1 MRPLVLMSGRRLCA
15 LIFYCNK
22 CQCIVCVDINVQDE
36 LVEVVQEQLSCIED
50 NTVELDKL
58 NARVGELDEVNK
70 SLISLISAKDIT
82 IAQLQQVESGSGV
95 AFLEAKINEMEG
107 SYERLYTSKTL
118 ESAVLNS
125 TIATKDQVISDLII
139 ADAAKTLEIDALK
152 STISAKDLTIAQ
164 LQLAPQG
171 VGISGNVF
179 VLREELKQAKRAINL
194 NADLAE
200 AEQARADAALLQVQN
215 LQNPTAAGGTFSR
228 IVDVVKAAALA
239 TRSGP
244 NYVWN
249 HAECEALVRTMAEGL
264 VAVSRAERT
273 NTVNGMVMQVR

>member
-1 MRPLVLMSGRRLCA
+1 MQDSAIGVLTL
-15 LIFYCNK
+15 
-22 CQCIVCVDINVQDE
+22 E
-36 LVEVVQEQLSCIED
+36 
-50 NTVELDKL
+50 
-58 NARVGELDEVNK
+58 NA
-70 SLISLISAKDIT
+70 
-82 IAQLQQVESGSGV
+82 
-95 AFLEAKINEMEG
+95 
-107 SYERLYTSKTL
+107 SKTL
-118 ESAVLNS
+118 ESTALIS

-152 STISAKDLTIAQ
+152 STISAKDSTIAQ
-164 LQLAPQG
+164 LQSAPQG

-179 VLREELKQAKRAINL
+179 VLREELKQAKRSINL